1 MAPPSRRYGL
11 AETGANVR
19 SGAWKL
25 SLAPEFSQPPL
36 QGGHAIIHLFRE
48 ARGACP
54 DALRPRR
61 SSHHRRWTTVT
72 IRAAKLQ
79 TVLALGHVSHPS
91 FVRIACSEPFR
102 PRASEGPSDVAARL
116 GGRRHAVPS
125 WERRRPR
132 CPAGRVEGATRTRR
146 AGAGSPTA
154 WASGAPPVARP
165 GFRGTSSPSR
175 AASLFTA
182 QPEARVYSV
191 SSQLPPIGSKRA
203 GSARKDPITRLTRAT
218 GSHTP
223 GVLLRPRRGS
233 PRSRARLG

>member
-91 FVRIACSEPFR
+91 FVRITCSEPFR

-125 WERRRPR
+125 WEGSLRRTTPLPCWPR
-132 CPAGRVEGATRTRR
+132 GRGDPYPTRGRREPYGLGEWGPACGEARISRHVVPQQ
-146 AGAGSPTA
+146 S
-154 WASGAPPVARP
+154 SVALH
-165 GFRGTSSPSR
+165 R
-175 AASLFTA
+175 AAGG
-182 QPEARVYSV
+182 AR
-191 SSQLPPIGSKRA
+191 I
-203 GSARKDPITRLTRAT
+203 
-218 GSHTP
+218 
-223 GVLLRPRRGS
+223 
-233 PRSRARLG
+233 